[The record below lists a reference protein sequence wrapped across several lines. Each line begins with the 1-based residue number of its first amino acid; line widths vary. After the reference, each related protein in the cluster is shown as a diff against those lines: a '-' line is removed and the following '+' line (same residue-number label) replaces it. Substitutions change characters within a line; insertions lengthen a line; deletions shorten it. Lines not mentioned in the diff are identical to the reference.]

1 MLLRVALG
9 QAVVHDRGIDA
20 RGVDDEGEGGD
31 EAHLVGVGRAGAS
44 RKRGVASV
52 LFRSRKGLE
61 CESAMSRRQR
71 QKQEQLQ
78 QDIGSTVRVFILLP
92 RLS

>member
-31 EAHLVGVGRAGAS
+31 EAHLVGVGGAGAS

-52 LFRSRKGLE
+52 LFRSRKGLD
-61 CESAMSRRQR
+61 CESAMSRRQ
-71 QKQEQLQ
+71 QQCQQQQ
-78 QDIGSTVRVFILLP
+78 QDMGSTVRVFILLP

>member
-31 EAHLVGVGRAGAS
+31 EAHLVGVGEAGAS

-52 LFRSRKGLE
+52 LSRSRKGLE
-61 CESAMSRRQR
+61 CESAMSRRR
-71 QKQEQLQ
+71 QQQEQQ
-78 QDIGSTVRVFILLP
+78 QEDMGSTVRVFILLP

>member
-31 EAHLVGVGRAGAS
+31 EAHLVGVGGAGAS

-61 CESAMSRRQR
+61 CESAMSRRR
-71 QKQEQLQ
+71 QQQEQQ
-78 QDIGSTVRVFILLP
+78 QEDMGSIVRVFILLP